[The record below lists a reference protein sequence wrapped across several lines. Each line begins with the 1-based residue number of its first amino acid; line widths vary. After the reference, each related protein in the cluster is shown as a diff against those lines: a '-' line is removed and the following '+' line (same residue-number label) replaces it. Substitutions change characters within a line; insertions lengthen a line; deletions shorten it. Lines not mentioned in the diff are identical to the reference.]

1 MKFLIPSIISV
12 VVGSLFSWAYLTA
25 YGLTILYFV
34 YLSMMIG
41 VVFLAADAWR
51 NRDKWI
57 FSIRKSLL
65 NYWFY

>member
-1 MKFLIPSIISV
+1 MKFLIPSIISI

-51 NRDKWI
+51 NRDK
-57 FSIRKSLL
+57 
-65 NYWFY
+65 